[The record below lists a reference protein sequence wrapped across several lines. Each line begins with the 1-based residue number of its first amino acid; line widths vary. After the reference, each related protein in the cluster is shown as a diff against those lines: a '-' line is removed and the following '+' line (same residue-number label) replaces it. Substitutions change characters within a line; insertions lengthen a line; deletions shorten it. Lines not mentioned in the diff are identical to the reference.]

1 MVSKP
6 ADDGSTIYTQ
16 TTQSEQDLLSI
27 QNKRSTFINPTKKT
41 TESLPFTSQCDQQIS
56 TSHSQ
61 GGNVIIVNKSVYSIY
76 IFLSFYETDFTI
88 CISYF
93 SF

>member
-6 ADDGSTIYTQ
+6 ADDGSTTSTQ

-56 TSHSQ
+56 TSPSQ
-61 GGNVIIVNKSVYSIY
+61 GGNIIIVNKSVYSIY
-76 IFLSFYETDFTI
+76 IFSFFL
-88 CISYF
+88 
-93 SF
+93 